1 LPFLGGFMPEPT
13 TSSGAGFGL
22 ATNLA
27 GGSVA
32 VLGGFTT
39 TEWMAI
45 VGGLCAVLGLIIQA
59 WATIRKDRR
68 DELDYLARQ
77 KRNKKGGDDVEQD

>member
-1 LPFLGGFMPEPT
+1 MPEPT

-22 ATNLA
+22 AANLA

-45 VGGLCAVLGLIIQA
+45 VGGLCAVLGLLIQA

-68 DELDYLARQ
+68 DERDYIARQ
-77 KRNKKGGDDVEQD
+77 EQLKKRSDNVNKD

>member
-1 LPFLGGFMPEPT
+1 MPEPT

-45 VGGLCAVLGLIIQA
+45 VGGLCAVLGLLIQA
-59 WATIRKDRR
+59 WATIRKDQR
-68 DELDYLARQ
+68 DERDYIARQ
-77 KRNKKGGDDVEQD
+77 EQLKKRSDNVNKD